1 MRQLFPGRGLQ
12 SKSGALAYQ
21 SSAIFALSWGGRDPS
36 SSNRI
41 AIRRITAIHV
51 VGCHTTTHIQHTPSY
66 TYLPIHAAAA
76 LLLGS
81 DAFLE
86 SVMGAM
92 PVGLEFWSRACRI

>member
-66 TYLPIHAAAA
+66 TYQYTPPQLFC
-76 LLLGS
+76 LGRTHFS
-81 DAFLE
+81 NQ
-86 SVMGAM
+86 
-92 PVGLEFWSRACRI
+92 